1 VANALPAGVFV
12 DGDGKL
18 SFAGQDFGYA
28 YLFPGVNG
36 HCLELVWKRV
46 EAILTCLSIHFEVN
60 VLQGIPHDPHT
71 GVTSPDIFI
80 SFFKTSVAS
89 KILMLVVMGNKAN
102 WDDTIKCPILCI
114 HSFFASMRPYLMD
127 LTPESYAFLLVD
139 ATNDAVQDLFR
150 TDAQDFDFAIVSD
163 FCASSNWTSVKT
175 LTYIFGGHMLN
186 VTSYKS

>member
-1 VANALPAGVFV
+1 VLV

-18 SFAGQDFGYA
+18 SFTGQDFGYA

-36 HCLELVWKRV
+36 HCLELDWKNV

-89 KILMLVVMGNKAN
+89 NILMLVVMGNKAN
-102 WDDTIKCPILCI
+102 WDDSIPLPILRI

-127 LTPESYAFLLVD
+127 LTPESYAFLLG
-139 ATNDAVQDLFR
+139 DAVNEKVGGLFR

-163 FCASSNWTSVKT
+163 FCATSNWTGVNA
-175 LTYIFGGHMLN
+175 LTILFGGNMLN
-186 VTSYKS
+186 VTSYNP